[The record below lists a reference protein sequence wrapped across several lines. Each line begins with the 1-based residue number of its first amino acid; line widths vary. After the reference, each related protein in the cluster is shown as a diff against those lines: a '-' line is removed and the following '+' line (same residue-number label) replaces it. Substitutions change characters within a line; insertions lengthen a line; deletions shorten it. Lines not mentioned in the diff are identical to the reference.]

1 MFDNNYMRDSNFSKY
16 GTSDMKK
23 FTTEYTEE
31 HGVFDMYSCEP
42 KVRHETPWLINLSKI
57 IYIVIFIFLSS
68 GLLFSLPPE
77 KILHPDDW
85 AYDALAVLSRE
96 EAIILLSDSRLTVAQ
111 MEKLLSGI
119 DPSSLSESG
128 LLIYDSLA
136 AYLASGPWLSFES
149 GAVSGGLDLFLRP
162 ELYYKVNENISWI
175 YNDHPRNPI
184 IQIPTGFSLG
194 SWITAEM
201 DLYLGQNEY
210 AATLHDNYINIPL
223 DPVAQTDIHF
233 PKRAYMSAG
242 FPVGDSSGFN
252 FAIGIGDN
260 FFGKTRTG
268 SVVLSEHLERT
279 AYAQATIYS
288 PAFKYTAQVLQYE
301 VNKYH
306 YMHYIHVRPHKTFS
320 ISLAEGVMV
329 NAPLEL
335 RFLNPFTIFHSY
347 ESYKTY
353 TVYNEDLGHKGNSAE
368 LEQLWDKDPVTGED
382 LYDRTYDPNGHSRI
396 GSYFGVKLEFQ
407 PLPFT
412 RFYGLFVM
420 DVFDLP
426 MKKDNWMEG
435 LYPDALGF
443 QAGAEL
449 SFPIPQGYL
458 EFGLECVYTYPYMY
472 VLWDKGWSFIK
483 EVPELDIM
491 NPRLRYWTGTPFGP
505 DTIAGTFWAGI
516 YGFRGV
522 RGLQGFGSP
531 ALWYSGLTFEFSAQG
546 ERSGLGVF
554 DRDNSV
560 DDTYRPSHAVYD
572 VTVPPTGIPVFTS
585 TLSLRGEYHPREWLS
600 LAFQPGYRYAVN
612 VGHEE
617 GRVVQG
623 LEFAFSLA
631 LRFSVK

>member
-1 MFDNNYMRDSNFSKY
+1 MFDNNYMKESIFGKHNPYR
-16 GTSDMKK
+16 
-23 FTTEYTEE
+23 
-31 HGVFDMYSCEP
+31 
-42 KVRHETPWLINLSKI
+42 LILA
-57 IYIVIFIFLSS
+57 VIFCCFSI
-68 GLLFSLPPE
+68 GPLFSLPPE

-85 AYDALAVLSRE
+85 AYDALAILSRE
-96 EAIILLSDSRLTVAQ
+96 EAIVLLSDSRLTVAQ
-111 MEKLLSGI
+111 MEKRLAEI

-128 LLIYDSLA
+128 LLIYDRLA
-136 AYLASGPWLSFES
+136 EYLSSGYWLGFES
-149 GAVSGGLDLFLRP
+149 GAVSGGLDLFLQP
-162 ELYYKVNENISWI
+162 ELYYKVNEDIPFI

-184 IQIPTGFSLG
+184 IQIPMGFSLG

-201 DLYLGQNEY
+201 DPYFGQNEY
-210 AATLHDNYINIPL
+210 AATLHNNYINIPL

-268 SVVLSEHLERT
+268 SVVLSEYLERT

-306 YMHYIHVRPHKTFS
+306 YMHYIHVRPHKKFS

-353 TVYNEDLGHKGNSAE
+353 TGYNEDLGHKRNSAE
-368 LEQLWDKDPVTGED
+368 LEQLWDKDPDTGED

-407 PLPFT
+407 PMPFT

-426 MKKDNWMEG
+426 MKKENWMEG

-443 QAGAEL
+443 QAGAEF
-449 SFPIPQGYL
+449 SIPIPQGYL
-458 EFGLECVYTYPYMY
+458 EFGLEGVYTYPYMY
-472 VLWDKGWSFIK
+472 VLWDKGWSFFK

-491 NPRLRYWTGTPFGP
+491 HPPLRYWTGTPFGP
-505 DTIAGTFWAGI
+505 DTIAGTLWAGI
-516 YGFRGV
+516 HGFRGI
-522 RGLQGFGSP
+522 RAFGSP
-531 ALWYSGLTFEFSAQG
+531 AHWYSGLSFEFSAQG

-585 TLSLRGEYHPREWLS
+585 TLSLRGEYSPRDWLS
-600 LAFQPGYRYAVN
+600 LAFQPGYRYVAN

-617 GRVVQG
+617 GRVEQG
-623 LEFAFSLA
+623 LEFAFSMVLK
-631 LRFSVK
+631 FPFK